1 MPVIN
6 FEYFLYLIY
15 SLPQIIFSYI
25 TDDSLRT
32 NALDYLN
39 TWWWISF
46 ALTLIFGLG
55 SIIFMQLTFRLWRE
69 QHERVYGKPAN
80 VVEEIKENLGS
91 LKPQPVMKNKTWE
104 KIVDLMS
111 SDNPNDWKLA
121 VIEADKMLEQVVSTF
136 AVPGD
141 NLGEKMKNI
150 ERGDFINLDSAWTAH
165 KVRNRIAH
173 EHNFHLGQ
181 REAQTAIGNYEK
193 VFREFDFI

>member
-1 MPVIN
+1 MIN
-6 FEYFLYLIY
+6 FEYILYLIY
-15 SLPQIIFSYI
+15 SLPQTILFYI
-25 TDDSLRT
+25 TNDDLRMEVF
-32 NALDYLN
+32 DYAG
-39 TWWWISF
+39 TWWWISLVLSF
-46 ALTLIFGLG
+46 IFGTG
-55 SIIFMQLTFRLWRE
+55 SIIFMYLTTRLWQK

-80 VVEEIKENLGS
+80 VVEEIKEDIES
-91 LKPQPVMKNKTWE
+91 LKPQLVVKNKTWE
-104 KIVDLMS
+104 KVIDLMS

-150 ERGDFINLDSAWTAH
+150 EKGDFLNLDSAWMAH

-181 REAQTAIGNYEK
+181 REAQLAIGNYEK

>member
-1 MPVIN
+1 MPIIN
-6 FEYFLYLIY
+6 FEYILYLIY
-15 SLPQIIFSYI
+15 SLPQTIIFYI
-25 TDDSLRT
+25 TKDNLRMGVF
-32 NALDYLN
+32 DYAS
-39 TWWWISF
+39 TWWWIS
-46 ALTLIFGLG
+46 LTLSFIFGTG
-55 SIIFMQLTFRLWRE
+55 SIIFMYLTTRLWQK
-69 QHERVYGKPAN
+69 QHERVYGKPTN
-80 VVEEIKENLGS
+80 VVEEIKEDIES
-91 LKPQPVMKNKTWE
+91 LKPQPVVKNKTWE

-150 ERGDFINLDSAWTAH
+150 EKGDFLNLDSAWMAH

-181 REAQTAIGNYEK
+181 REARLAIGNYEK